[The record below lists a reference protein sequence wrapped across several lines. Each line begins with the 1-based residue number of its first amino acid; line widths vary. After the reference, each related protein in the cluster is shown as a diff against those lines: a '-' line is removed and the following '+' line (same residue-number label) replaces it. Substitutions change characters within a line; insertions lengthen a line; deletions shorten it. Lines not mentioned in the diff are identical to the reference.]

1 MKQLPSDVRDGDKRL
16 VLRRQIACQA
26 EQGGLVN
33 LDIINT
39 PLTAFFFFFCFT
51 SAGRGGSRDG
61 ARDTHVDVQQRVSDN
76 GVEGR
81 GCAVAPFTWRWHPWA
96 VWCKM

>member
-39 PLTAFFFFFCFT
+39 PLTAFFFFFFLYEQ
-51 SAGRGGSRDG
+51 GGGGQSR
-61 ARDTHVDVQQRVSDN
+61 R
-76 GVEGR
+76 
-81 GCAVAPFTWRWHPWA
+81 
-96 VWCKM
+96 CKGYTC